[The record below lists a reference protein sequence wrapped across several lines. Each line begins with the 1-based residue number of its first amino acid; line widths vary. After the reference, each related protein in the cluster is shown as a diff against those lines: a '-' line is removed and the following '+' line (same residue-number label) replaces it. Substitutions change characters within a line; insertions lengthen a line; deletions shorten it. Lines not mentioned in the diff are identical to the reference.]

1 MSVSDLILAVDI
13 GTSATKAVLFD
24 ADVNQVAIVRK
35 HYPIHTPHKGWS
47 EQEPEVI
54 LAAVLGAIREITD
67 SLSEGTR
74 ILGVSFSAQLCSILA
89 VDTDGKALTNSLIW
103 PDTRS
108 ADTARSISEDPAARG
123 IHQRT
128 GCPIDAMYALARIRW
143 LKQNVMLPE
152 NTRFISIKE
161 YVIFRLAG
169 QWVTDW
175 SIASTTGL
183 FDISKHDWDQTA
195 LSLLDL
201 TPASLSE
208 LVSPRC
214 VLTKW
219 NEEMADLMGLSP
231 NTRLVIGGGD
241 GPLASIGAGA
251 YNSNS
256 LAVNVGTSAAARAT
270 MSEAAVDPEGR
281 LWTYVV
287 DENLWVMGGIV
298 RSGGIVY
305 DWLLSNLFSGTEE
318 TECDALTGH
327 VHEYADRLA
336 SAVPPG
342 AENLIFIPYLGG
354 ELSPDWHPHTRGS
367 FFGLDFVHSRG
378 HLVRA
383 VLEGITRSIYRVS
396 ESIQSLLNGQ
406 FSEIRVTGGLTT
418 SPTWLQI
425 AADMLGAPILVP
437 ESAEGSAR
445 GAAMLAMIAL
455 GLRSDIRDFADVIV
469 ARKRV
474 DPREEVHAYYEKQY
488 QKFEELLEYARSSQ
502 EDWEV

>member
-24 ADVNQVAIVRK
+24 ADVNQVAIARK

-54 LAAVLGAIREITD
+54 LTAVLEAIREITD
-67 SLSEGTR
+67 CLPERTR
-74 ILGVSFSAQLCSILA
+74 ILGISFSAQLCSVLA
-89 VDTDGKALTNSLIW
+89 VDMDGKALTNSLIW
-103 PDTRS
+103 SDTRS
-108 ADTARSISEDPAARG
+108 VDTARSISEEPAARG

-143 LKQNVMLPE
+143 LKENAELPE
-152 NTRFISIKE
+152 NARFVSIKD

-175 SIASTTGL
+175 SIASATGL
-183 FDISKHDWDQTA
+183 LDIGEHNWDQAA

-201 TPASLSE
+201 TPANLSE

-219 NEEMADLMGLSP
+219 NKEMANLMGVSP
-231 NTRLVIGGGD
+231 DTRLVVGGGD

-256 LAVNVGTSAAARAT
+256 LAVNVGTSAAAR
-270 MSEAAVDPEGR
+270 MMISEAAVDPEGR
-281 LWTYVV
+281 LWTYIV
-287 DENLWVMGGIV
+287 DENLWVIGGIV

-305 DWLLSNLFSGTEE
+305 DWLLRNLFSGTEE
-318 TECDALTGH
+318 TKDDALARH

-396 ESIQSLLNGQ
+396 ESIQSLLNGP

-455 GLRSDIRDFADVIV
+455 GLRPDIRDFADLTV

-488 QKFEELLEYARSSQ
+488 QRFQELLEYARSTQ
-502 EDWEV
+502 KDWEV

>member
-24 ADVNQVAIVRK
+24 ANVNQIAIARK
-35 HYPIHTPHKGWS
+35 HYPIHAPHKGWS

-54 LAAVLGAIREITD
+54 LTAVLEAIREIID
-67 SLSEGTR
+67 NLPERTR
-74 ILGVSFSAQLCSILA
+74 ILGISFSAQLCSVLA
-89 VDTDGKALTNSLIW
+89 VDTDGNALTNSLIW
-103 PDTRS
+103 SDTRS
-108 ADTARSISEDPAARG
+108 VDTARSISEEPAARG
-123 IHQRT
+123 IPQRT

-143 LKQNVMLPE
+143 LKENAELPE
-152 NTRFISIKE
+152 NARFISIKD
-161 YVIFRLAG
+161 YVIFRLTG

-175 SIASTTGL
+175 SIASATGL
-183 FDISKHDWDQTA
+183 LDIGEQNWDQAA

-201 TPASLSE
+201 TPANLSE

-214 VLTKW
+214 VLTQW
-219 NEEMADLMGLSP
+219 NKEMADLMGVSP
-231 NTRLVIGGGD
+231 NTRLVVGGGD

-251 YNSNS
+251 YHSHS
-256 LAVNVGTSAAARAT
+256 LAVNVGTSAAARL
-270 MSEAAVDPEGR
+270 MIFEAAVDPDGR
-281 LWTYVV
+281 LWTYIV
-287 DENLWVMGGIV
+287 DENLWVIGGVV

-305 DWLLSNLFSGTEE
+305 DWLLRNLFSGTEE
-318 TECDALTGH
+318 TEDDALPRR

-378 HLVRA
+378 HLIRA
-383 VLEGITRSIYRVS
+383 VLEGITRSVYRVS
-396 ESIQSLLNGQ
+396 ERIRSLLNGP
-406 FSEIRVTGGLTT
+406 FSEIRVTGGLTA

-425 AADMLGAPILVP
+425 AADMLGAPVLVP

-455 GLRSDIRDFADVIV
+455 GLRTDIRDFADLTV

-474 DPREEVHAYYEKQY
+474 EPREEIHAFYEKQY
-488 QKFEELLEYARSSQ
+488 QRFQELLEYARNTQ
-502 EDWEV
+502 RDWEV